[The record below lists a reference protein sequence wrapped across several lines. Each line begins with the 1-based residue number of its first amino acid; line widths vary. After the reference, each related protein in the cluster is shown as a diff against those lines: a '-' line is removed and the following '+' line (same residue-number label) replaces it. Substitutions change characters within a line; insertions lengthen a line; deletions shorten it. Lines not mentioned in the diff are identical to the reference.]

1 MYQYSAIVNR
11 WIDGDTVDLIVDLG
25 FNIKIKERFRVVDLD
40 TSERGEE
47 SFQEAKVLAET
58 VMPIGSE
65 HLVETVKKD
74 KYGRWLVKLP
84 ALIEIMNEQGLNKL
98 TNT

>member
-25 FNIKIKERFRVVDLD
+25 FNIKIKERFRIVDLD

-47 SFQEAKVLAET
+47 SYQEAIVLAET
-58 VMPIGSE
+58 IMPIGSE

-84 ALIEIMNEQGLNKL
+84 ALVEIMNEQGLNKL
-98 TNT
+98 VNT